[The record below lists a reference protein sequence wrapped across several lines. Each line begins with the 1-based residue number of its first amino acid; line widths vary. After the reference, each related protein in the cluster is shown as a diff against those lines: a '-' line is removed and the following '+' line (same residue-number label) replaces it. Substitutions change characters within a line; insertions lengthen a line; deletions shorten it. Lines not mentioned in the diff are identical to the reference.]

1 MFILC
6 VLYLFYVLYVFYVF
20 ILFYGLFKPSLV
32 KSLYRTPEN
41 NKEVHVHY
49 IGIKILK
56 TLKKRKKH
64 YLQSMCPS
72 MLVKRVKQ
80 VITAMN

>member
-6 VLYLFYVLYVFYVF
+6 VFYLFYVLYVFYVF

-32 KSLYRTPEN
+32 KSLYCTPEN
-41 NKEVHVHY
+41 NKAVHVHY

-56 TLKKRKKH
+56 TWKKH
-64 YLQSMCPS
+64 YLQSICPS

-80 VITAMN
+80 VITSMN